1 MLIKP
6 YGPIIESGK
15 PTEDESYV
23 GIVADNEDP
32 KKLGRC
38 RVFCSLYEDIDLE
51 ALPWCFPTL
60 ETFLGN
66 SPNSIAFSVPEIGSQ
81 VRVTFPTHD
90 KYAPYYSGCEL
101 NERNK
106 CTFFDDDYPNCYG
119 FKDSVGNFT
128 KINKRTGINVY
139 QHKST
144 TNVEIMNDGTATFTT
159 PNGQYMQIDPKGNVI
174 GELGSMSFITTG
186 YFSFSNNGSNF
197 TMNGGAVEFISVG
210 PFSVKAP
217 QSSFDGDLLVS
228 GSLGSSSAGNT
239 IHLSLTGP
247 PLVFSNGVLVAP
259 K

>member
-106 CTFFDDDYPNCYG
+106 CTYI
-119 FKDSVGNFT
+119 KRRT
-128 KINKRTGINVY
+128 KSRANK
-139 QHKST
+139 
-144 TNVEIMNDGTATFTT
+144 
-159 PNGQYMQIDPKGNVI
+159 
-174 GELGSMSFITTG
+174 
-186 YFSFSNNGSNF
+186 
-197 TMNGGAVEFISVG
+197 
-210 PFSVKAP
+210 
-217 QSSFDGDLLVS
+217 LL
-228 GSLGSSSAGNT
+228 
-239 IHLSLTGP
+239 
-247 PLVFSNGVLVAP
+247 
-259 K
+259 